1 MAPTSLGFSPARSGA
16 ASSALRAVGS
26 MTAGDA
32 RHAERGGASH
42 CDRIPVGQVVG
53 MTVGLVVVAATG
65 FSASASI
72 WLAGAFPEC
81 CSPLDCSTRYRVSGP
96 TAAEESTLWR
106 LAQGVGPTGAL
117 PAPACGQKQEQG
129 ACAHRSRCGRTAA
142 APGRRPLA
150 AASSAMASV
159 STTPHAPSRP
169 LRQGTS
175 ARPRYA
181 SVRSTAPA

>member
-1 MAPTSLGFSPARSGA
+1 
-16 ASSALRAVGS
+16 
-26 MTAGDA
+26 
-32 RHAERGGASH
+32 
-42 CDRIPVGQVVG
+42 

-117 PAPACGQKQEQG
+117 PGPACGQKQEQG
-129 ACAHRSRCGRTAA
+129 ACAHRSRCGRAA
-142 APGRRPLA
+142 TVRIRAGTVLA
-150 AASSAMASV
+150 S
-159 STTPHAPSRP
+159 
-169 LRQGTS
+169 
-175 ARPRYA
+175 PRA
-181 SVRSTAPA
+181 ERKRAPALPLLSLV